1 MASTVE
7 KIVENFPY
15 PTLTPIAGVPDYEAL
30 AELHTQ
36 ANSNSSSIQSN
47 LGGGNHGLLAVTL
60 DSAVLDTL
68 TATPFVIP
76 INLGATSVIPLNSTA
91 AQNSIITKA
100 HDDATKAFHQYVNVD
115 KALKQQLIEA
125 VDDLYLKALRNKYV
139 GFSNQTFLTMI
150 AHLYLHYAKISPSD
164 LTLNDTA
171 MKKAYDPNLPIEN
184 LFEQINDAVEYAAA
198 GKTPYS
204 NAQIETIAYQL
215 VFNTGV
221 FALDCKEW
229 RKKLPGDKTWANF
242 IIFFTERHMDWREE
256 QLQTIGHGYQGQAN
270 AVSYQQDTVDA
281 IACLATATASD
292 RQALANLTATNLA
305 LTNELASTNA
315 KLITALLKVTKLTE
329 LLGNNK
335 GGVRSNN
342 TYVPRQRTYYCHSH
356 GYACPHHSNNCPSP
370 KAGHNKHA
378 TFDNK
383 LGGLITKYNAA

>member
-1 MASTVE
+1 MASTIE
-7 KIVENFPY
+7 KIAENFPY

-47 LGGGNHGLLAVTL
+47 LGGGNHGLLAITL
-60 DSAVLDTL
+60 EPAVLNTL

-76 INLGATSVIPLNSTA
+76 VNPGATAVIPDNSTA
-91 AQNSIITKA
+91 AQITSIRKA
-100 HDDATKAFHQYVNVD
+100 HDDANKAFHQYVNVD

-139 GFSNQTFLTMI
+139 GFSNQTFLTMM
-150 AHLYLHYAKISPSD
+150 AHLYTHYAKISPSD
-164 LTLNDTA
+164 LTLNDAA
-171 MKKAYDPNLPIEN
+171 MKKPYDPNLPIEN

-221 FALDCKEW
+221 FGLDCKEW
-229 RKKLPGDKTWANF
+229 RKQLPADKTWANF
-242 IIFFTERHMDWREE
+242 IVFFTERHMDWREE
-256 QLQTIGHGYQGQAN
+256 QSQTIGRGYQGQAN
-270 AVSYQQDTVDA
+270 AVSYQQETVDA

-292 RQALANLTATNLA
+292 RQALANLTTTNLA
-305 LTNELASTNA
+305 LTTELASINA

-329 LLGNNK
+329 QIK
-335 GGVRSNN
+335 GGKVKN
-342 TYVPRQRTYYCHSH
+342 TSGTGTRTYYCHSH
-356 GYACPHHSNNCPSP
+356 GWACPHHSGNCLSERRP
-370 KAGHNKHA
+370 
-378 TFDNK
+378 
-383 LGGLITKYNAA
+383 

>member
-36 ANSNSSSIQSN
+36 ANSNSSSIQTN
-47 LGGGNHGLLAVTL
+47 LGGGNHGLLAITL
-60 DSAVLDTL
+60 EPAVLNTL
-68 TATPFVIP
+68 TAIPFVTP
-76 INLGATSVIPLNSTA
+76 VNPGTTAVIPLNSTA
-91 AQNSIITKA
+91 AQITSLRKE
-100 HDDATKAFHQYVNVD
+100 HDDATKVFHQYINVD

-139 GFSNQTFLTMI
+139 GFSNQSFLTMI

-164 LTLNDTA
+164 LTLNDSA
-171 MKKAYDPNLPIEN
+171 MKKPYDPNLPIEN

-221 FALDCKEW
+221 FGLDCKEW
-229 RKKLPGDKTWANF
+229 RKKPPLDKTWANF
-242 IIFFTERHMDWREE
+242 IVFFTERHMDWREE
-256 QLQTIGHGYQGQAN
+256 QSQTIGRAYQGQAN
-270 AVSYQQDTVDA
+270 AVNYQQDTVAA

-292 RQALANLTATNLA
+292 RQALADLTATNLT
-305 LTNELASTNA
+305 LTTELASINA

-329 LLGNNK
+329 QIK
-335 GGVRSNN
+335 GGKVKN
-342 TYVPRQRTYYCHSH
+342 TSSTGTRTYYCHSH
-356 GYACPHHSNNCPSP
+356 GWACPHHSGNCPSP
-370 KAGHNKHA
+370 KEGHNQHA
-378 TFDNK
+378 TNDNK
-383 LGGLITKYNAA
+383 LGGLASKYKAE